1 MKLMFQ
7 KERKTR
13 KMTGFE
19 NITTEVATD
28 LIELVNQ
35 LRGLEKS
42 AQVNYSVQNRK
53 TGEWMRKA
61 FDYVPLDNILNKI
74 KENQN
79 FALLQPIGVDENGI
93 NGVRCILVHK
103 SGHVF
108 ETNTYPFAV
117 KEGAKIQD
125 EGAEITY
132 RKRYSLG
139 AFLGMATEEDTDG
152 NDNEATNSTER
163 KASPRQIVL
172 LSKIYTGENLIKLL
186 KMNNIEK
193 LEDMPMSKASELISK
208 NMKQRKAENHE

>member
-1 MKLMFQ
+1 MFQ
-7 KERKTR
+7 KERKT
-13 KMTGFE
+13 KNMKGFE
-19 NITTEVATD
+19 NITPEIATD

-35 LRGLEKS
+35 LKGLEKS
-42 AQVNYSVQNRK
+42 AQVNYSVKNRN
-53 TGEWMRKA
+53 TGEWMKKA

-79 FALLQPIGVDENGI
+79 FALLQPIGIDENGVC
-93 NGVRCILVHK
+93 GVKCVLVHK

-117 KEGAKIQD
+117 KEDAKLQD

-152 NDNEATNSTER
+152 NDDDATNSTER
-163 KASPRQIVL
+163 KASPRQIEV
-172 LSKIYTGENLIKLL
+172 LSKTYTGENLEKLL
-186 KMNNIEK
+186 KMNKIEK
-193 LEDMPMSKASELISK
+193 LEDMPMSKASDLIGK
-208 NMKQRKAENHE
+208 IMKQRKAENHE

>member
-1 MKLMFQ
+1 MK
-7 KERKTR
+7 
-13 KMTGFE
+13 GFE
-19 NITTEVATD
+19 NITPEIATD

-35 LRGLEKS
+35 LKGLEKS

-79 FALLQPIGVDENGI
+79 FAMLQPIGIDENGVC
-93 NGVRCILVHK
+93 GVKCILVHK

-108 ETNTYPFAV
+108 ETSTYPFAV

-163 KASPRQIVL
+163 KASPRQIEV
-172 LSKIYTGENLIKLL
+172 LSKIYTGENLEKLL

-208 NMKQRKAENHE
+208 NMKHRKVNSHE

>member
-1 MKLMFQ
+1 MK
-7 KERKTR
+7 
-13 KMTGFE
+13 GFE

-163 KASPRQIVL
+163 KASPRQIVV
-172 LSKIYTGENLIKLL
+172 LSKIYTGENLEKLL
-186 KMNNIEK
+186 NMNNIER

-208 NMKQRKAENHE
+208 NMKHRKVEKHD

>member
-1 MKLMFQ
+1 MK
-7 KERKTR
+7 
-13 KMTGFE
+13 GFE
-19 NITTEVATD
+19 NITPEIATD

-35 LRGLEKS
+35 LKGLEKS

-74 KENQN
+74 KENKN

-117 KEGAKIQD
+117 KEGAKLQD

-152 NDNEATNSTER
+152 NDDEATNSTER
-163 KASPRQIVL
+163 KASPRQIVV
-172 LSKIYTGENLIKLL
+172 LSKIYTGENLEKLL
-186 KMNNIEK
+186 NMNNIEK

-208 NMKQRKAENHE
+208 NMKHIKGNSHE

>member
-1 MKLMFQ
+1 MK
-7 KERKTR
+7 
-13 KMTGFE
+13 GFE
-19 NITTEVATD
+19 NITPEIATD
-28 LIELVNQ
+28 LITLVNQ
-35 LRGLEKS
+35 LKGLEKS
-42 AQVNYSVQNRK
+42 AQVNYSVKNRN

-61 FDYVPLDNILNKI
+61 FDYVPLDSILNKI
-74 KENQN
+74 KENNN
-79 FALLQPIGVDENGI
+79 FALLQPIGIDENGVC
-93 NGVRCILVHK
+93 GVKCILVHK

-108 ETNTYPFAV
+108 ETSTYPFAV

-163 KASPRQIVL
+163 KASPRQIVV

-208 NMKQRKAENHE
+208 NMKQRKVDSHE

>member
-1 MKLMFQ
+1 MK
-7 KERKTR
+7 
-13 KMTGFE
+13 GFE
-19 NITTEVATD
+19 NITPEIATD

-35 LRGLEKS
+35 LKGLEKS
-42 AQVNYSVQNRK
+42 AQVNYSVKNRN

-74 KENQN
+74 KENKN
-79 FALLQPIGVDENGI
+79 FALLQPIGIDENGVC
-93 NGVRCILVHK
+93 GVKCILVHK

-108 ETNTYPFAV
+108 ETSTYPFTV

-152 NDNEATNSTER
+152 NDDEATNSTER
-163 KASPRQIVL
+163 KASPRQIVV

-208 NMKQRKAENHE
+208 NMKQRKVDSHE

>member
-1 MKLMFQ
+1 MK
-7 KERKTR
+7 
-13 KMTGFE
+13 GFE
-19 NITTEVATD
+19 NITPEIATD

-35 LRGLEKS
+35 LKGLEKS

-79 FALLQPIGVDENGI
+79 FALLQPIGVDEDGI

-152 NDNEATNSTER
+152 NDNEASNSTER
-163 KASPRQIVL
+163 KASPRQIVV

>member
-1 MKLMFQ
+1 MK
-7 KERKTR
+7 
-13 KMTGFE
+13 GFE
-19 NITTEVATD
+19 NITPEIATD

-163 KASPRQIVL
+163 KASPRQIEV
-172 LSKIYTGENLIKLL
+172 LSKIYTGDNLEKLL

-208 NMKQRKAENHE
+208 NMKHRKVDSHE

>member
-1 MKLMFQ
+1 MK
-7 KERKTR
+7 
-13 KMTGFE
+13 GFE
-19 NITTEVATD
+19 NITPEIATD

-35 LRGLEKS
+35 LKGLEKS
-42 AQVNYSVQNRK
+42 AQVNYSVKNRN

-74 KENQN
+74 KENKN
-79 FALLQPIGVDENGI
+79 FALLQPIGIDENGVC
-93 NGVRCILVHK
+93 GVKCILVHK

-108 ETNTYPFAV
+108 ETSTYPFTV

-152 NDNEATNSTER
+152 NDDEATNSTER
-163 KASPRQIVL
+163 KASPRQIVV
-172 LSKIYTGENLIKLL
+172 LSKIYTGENLEKLL

-208 NMKQRKAENHE
+208 NMKHRKVEKHD

>member
-1 MKLMFQ
+1 MK
-7 KERKTR
+7 
-13 KMTGFE
+13 GFE
-19 NITTEVATD
+19 NITPEIAVD

-35 LRGLEKS
+35 LKGLEKS
-42 AQVNYSVQNRK
+42 AQVNYSVKNRN

-79 FALLQPIGVDENGI
+79 FALLQPIGIDENGI

-117 KEGAKIQD
+117 KEGAKLQD

-152 NDNEATNSTER
+152 NDDEATNSTER
-163 KASPRQIVL
+163 KASPRQIVV

-193 LEDMPMSKASELISK
+193 LEDMPMSKASELIGK
-208 NMKQRKAENHE
+208 NMKQRKADNHE

>member
-1 MKLMFQ
+1 MK
-7 KERKTR
+7 
-13 KMTGFE
+13 GFE
-19 NITTEVATD
+19 NITPEIATD

-74 KENQN
+74 KENKN
-79 FALLQPIGVDENGI
+79 FAMLQPIGIDENGVC
-93 NGVRCILVHK
+93 GVKCILVHK

-163 KASPRQIVL
+163 KASPRQIVV
-172 LSKIYTGENLIKLL
+172 LSKIYTGENLEKLL

-208 NMKQRKAENHE
+208 NMKHRKENRHE

>member
-1 MKLMFQ
+1 MK
-7 KERKTR
+7 
-13 KMTGFE
+13 GFE
-19 NITTEVATD
+19 NITPEIATD
-28 LIELVNQ
+28 LITLVNQ
-35 LRGLEKS
+35 LKGLEKS
-42 AQVNYSVQNRK
+42 AQVNYSVKNRN

-61 FDYVPLDNILNKI
+61 FDYVPLDSILNKI
-74 KENQN
+74 KENNN
-79 FALLQPIGVDENGI
+79 FALLQPIGIDENGVC
-93 NGVRCILVHK
+93 GVKCILVHK

-108 ETNTYPFAV
+108 ETSTYPFAV

-163 KASPRQIVL
+163 KASPRQVGV
-172 LSKIYTGENLIKLL
+172 LSKIYTGDNLIKLL

-208 NMKQRKAENHE
+208 NMKHRKVDSHE

>member
-1 MKLMFQ
+1 MK
-7 KERKTR
+7 
-13 KMTGFE
+13 GFE
-19 NITTEVATD
+19 NITPEIATD
-28 LIELVNQ
+28 LITLVNQ
-35 LRGLEKS
+35 LKGLEKS
-42 AQVNYSVQNRK
+42 AQVNYSVKNRN

-61 FDYVPLDNILNKI
+61 FDYVPLDSILNKI
-74 KENQN
+74 KENNN
-79 FALLQPIGVDENGI
+79 FALLQPIGIDENGVC
-93 NGVRCILVHK
+93 GVKCILVHK

-108 ETNTYPFAV
+108 ETSTYPFAV

-163 KASPRQIVL
+163 KASPRQVEV

-193 LEDMPMSKASELISK
+193 LEDMSMSKASELISK
-208 NMKQRKAENHE
+208 NMKQRKENRHE

>member
-1 MKLMFQ
+1 MK
-7 KERKTR
+7 
-13 KMTGFE
+13 GFE
-19 NITTEVATD
+19 NITPEIATD

-35 LRGLEKS
+35 LKGLEKS
-42 AQVNYSVQNRK
+42 AQVNYSVKNRN

-152 NDNEATNSTER
+152 NDDEATNSTER
-163 KASPRQIVL
+163 KASPKQIEV
-172 LSKIYTGENLIKLL
+172 LSKAYTGENLEKLL
-186 KMNNIEK
+186 MMNHIKK
-193 LEDMPMSKASELISK
+193 LEDMPMSKASELIGK
-208 NMKQRKAENHE
+208 IMKQRKAENHE

>member
-1 MKLMFQ
+1 MK
-7 KERKTR
+7 
-13 KMTGFE
+13 GFE
-19 NITTEVATD
+19 NIKPEIAVD

-42 AQVNYSVQNRK
+42 AQVNYSVKNRN

-117 KEGAKIQD
+117 KEGAKLQD

-152 NDNEATNSTER
+152 NDDEATNSTER
-163 KASPRQIVL
+163 KASPRQIVV

-193 LEDMPMSKASELISK
+193 LEDMPMSKASELIGK

>member
-1 MKLMFQ
+1 MK
-7 KERKTR
+7 
-13 KMTGFE
+13 GFE
-19 NITTEVATD
+19 NITPEIATD

-79 FALLQPIGVDENGI
+79 FAMLQPIGIDENGVC
-93 NGVRCILVHK
+93 GVKCILVHK

-108 ETNTYPFAV
+108 ETSTYPFAV

-163 KASPRQIVL
+163 KASPRQIEV
-172 LSKIYTGENLIKLL
+172 LSKIYTGENLKKLL
-186 KMNNIEK
+186 NMNNIER

-208 NMKQRKAENHE
+208 NMKHRKVEKHD

>member
-1 MKLMFQ
+1 MI
-7 KERKTR
+7 
-13 KMTGFE
+13 GFE

-79 FALLQPIGVDENGI
+79 FALLQPIGIDENGVC
-93 NGVRCILVHK
+93 GVKCILVHK

-108 ETNTYPFAV
+108 ETSTYPFTV

-152 NDNEATNSTER
+152 NDDEATNSTER
-163 KASPRQIVL
+163 KASPRQIEV
-172 LSKIYTGENLIKLL
+172 LSKIYIGENLIKLL

-208 NMKQRKAENHE
+208 NMKHRKAENHE

>member
-1 MKLMFQ
+1 MK
-7 KERKTR
+7 
-13 KMTGFE
+13 GFE
-19 NITTEVATD
+19 NITPEIATD

-35 LRGLEKS
+35 LKGLEKS

-53 TGEWMRKA
+53 TGEWMHKA

-79 FALLQPIGVDENGI
+79 FALLQPIGLDENGVC
-93 NGVRCILVHK
+93 GVKCILVHK

-117 KEGAKIQD
+117 KEDAKLQD
-125 EGAEITY
+125 EGAENTY

-152 NDNEATNSTER
+152 NDDEATNSEER
-163 KASPRQIVL
+163 KASPKQVEIL
-172 LSKIYTGENLIKLL
+172 AKNYTGENLEKLL
-186 KMNNIEK
+186 NMNGIDK
-193 LEDMPMSKASELISK
+193 LEDITMKKASELIGK
-208 NMKQRKAENHE
+208 IMKQRKADSHE

>member
-1 MKLMFQ
+1 MK
-7 KERKTR
+7 
-13 KMTGFE
+13 GFE
-19 NITTEVATD
+19 NITPEIATD

-35 LRGLEKS
+35 LKGLEKS

-53 TGEWMRKA
+53 TGEWVKKA

-79 FALLQPIGVDENGI
+79 FALLQPIGVDENGV

-117 KEGAKIQD
+117 KEGAKLQD

-152 NDNEATNSTER
+152 NDDEATGSTER
-163 KASPRQIVL
+163 KASPRQVEVL
-172 LSKIYTGENLIKLL
+172 SNNYTGENLKKLL
-186 KMNNIEK
+186 QRNGIEE
-193 LEDMPMSKASELISK
+193 LEDMPMSKASELIGK
-208 NMKQRKAENHE
+208 IMKQRKADNHD

>member
-1 MKLMFQ
+1 MK
-7 KERKTR
+7 
-13 KMTGFE
+13 GFE
-19 NITTEVATD
+19 NITPEIATD
-28 LIELVNQ
+28 LIELVNK
-35 LRGLEKS
+35 LKGLEKS

-74 KENQN
+74 KENKN
-79 FALLQPIGVDENGI
+79 FALLQPIGIDENGVC
-93 NGVRCILVHK
+93 GVKCILIHK

-152 NDNEATNSTER
+152 NDDEATNSTER
-163 KASPRQIVL
+163 KASPRQVEL
-172 LSKIYTGENLIKLL
+172 LSRAYTGENLEKLL
-186 KMNNIEK
+186 KKNKIEK
-193 LEDMPMSKASELISK
+193 LEDMPMSKASELIGK
-208 NMKQRKAENHE
+208 IMKQRKVEKHD

>member
-1 MKLMFQ
+1 MK
-7 KERKTR
+7 
-13 KMTGFE
+13 GFE
-19 NITTEVATD
+19 NITPEIATD

-35 LRGLEKS
+35 LKGLEKS

-74 KENQN
+74 KENKN
-79 FALLQPIGVDENGI
+79 FALLQPIGIDENGVC
-93 NGVRCILVHK
+93 GVKCILVHK

-163 KASPRQIVL
+163 KASPRQIVV
-172 LSKIYTGENLIKLL
+172 LSKIYTGKNLEKLL

-193 LEDMPMSKASELISK
+193 LEDMPMSKASELIGK
-208 NMKQRKAENHE
+208 NMKQRKEDSHE

>member
-1 MKLMFQ
+1 MK
-7 KERKTR
+7 
-13 KMTGFE
+13 GFE
-19 NITTEVATD
+19 NITPEIATD

-35 LRGLEKS
+35 LKGLEKS
-42 AQVNYSVQNRK
+42 AQVNYSVKNMN
-53 TGEWMRKA
+53 TGKWMRKA

-74 KENQN
+74 KENKN
-79 FALLQPIGVDENGI
+79 FALLQPIGIDENGVC
-93 NGVRCILVHK
+93 GVKCILVHK

-163 KASPRQIVL
+163 KASPRQIVV
-172 LSKIYTGENLIKLL
+172 LSKIYTGKNLEKLL

-193 LEDMPMSKASELISK
+193 LEDMPMSKASELIGK
-208 NMKQRKAENHE
+208 NMKQRKEDSHE

>member
-1 MKLMFQ
+1 MK
-7 KERKTR
+7 
-13 KMTGFE
+13 GFE
-19 NITTEVATD
+19 NITPEIATD

-35 LRGLEKS
+35 LKGLEKS
-42 AQVNYSVQNRK
+42 AQVNYSVKNRN

-108 ETNTYPFAV
+108 ETSTYPFAV

-186 KMNNIEK
+186 RMNNIEK

>member
-1 MKLMFQ
+1 MK
-7 KERKTR
+7 
-13 KMTGFE
+13 GFE
-19 NITTEVATD
+19 NITPEIATD
-28 LIELVNQ
+28 LITLVNQ
-35 LRGLEKS
+35 LKGLEKS
-42 AQVNYSVQNRK
+42 AQVNYSVKNRN

-61 FDYVPLDNILNKI
+61 FDYVPLDSILNKI
-74 KENQN
+74 KENNN
-79 FALLQPIGVDENGI
+79 FALLQPIGIDENGVC
-93 NGVRCILVHK
+93 GVKCILVHK

-108 ETNTYPFAV
+108 ETSTYPFAV

-163 KASPRQIVL
+163 KVSPRQVEV
-172 LSKIYTGENLIKLL
+172 LSKIYTGENLVKLL

-193 LEDMPMSKASELISK
+193 LEDMPMSKASELIGK
-208 NMKQRKAENHE
+208 NMKQRKENRHE

>member
-1 MKLMFQ
+1 MK
-7 KERKTR
+7 
-13 KMTGFE
+13 GFE
-19 NITTEVATD
+19 NITPEIATD

-79 FALLQPIGVDENGI
+79 FAMLQPIGIDENGVC
-93 NGVRCILVHK
+93 GVKCILVHK

-108 ETNTYPFAV
+108 ETSTYPFAV

-163 KASPRQIVL
+163 KASPRQIEV
-172 LSKIYTGENLIKLL
+172 LSKIYAGENLEKLL

-208 NMKQRKAENHE
+208 NMKHRKANSHE

>member
-1 MKLMFQ
+1 MK
-7 KERKTR
+7 
-13 KMTGFE
+13 GFE
-19 NITTEVATD
+19 NITPEIATD

-53 TGEWMRKA
+53 TGEWMQKS

-79 FALLQPIGVDENGI
+79 FALLQPIGLDENGVC
-93 NGVRCILVHK
+93 GVKCILVHK

-117 KEGAKIQD
+117 NEGAKLQD

-152 NDNEATNSTER
+152 NDDEATNSEER
-163 KASPRQIVL
+163 KASPKQVEIL
-172 LSKIYTGENLIKLL
+172 AKSYTGENLEKLL
-186 KMNNIEK
+186 KTNGIEK
-193 LEDMPMSKASELISK
+193 LEDMTMTKASELIGK
-208 NMKQRKAENHE
+208 IIAKRKVEKHD

>member
-1 MKLMFQ
+1 
-7 KERKTR
+7 
-13 KMTGFE
+13 MTGFE
-19 NITTEVATD
+19 NITPEIATD
-28 LIELVNQ
+28 LIQLVNQ
-35 LRGLEKS
+35 LKGLEKS
-42 AQVNYSVQNRK
+42 AQVNYSVKNRN

-108 ETNTYPFAV
+108 ETNTYPFTV

-152 NDNEATNSTER
+152 NDDEATNSTER
-163 KASPRQIVL
+163 KASPRQIVV

-208 NMKQRKAENHE
+208 NMKQRKVDSHE